1 MTSSKVSELEYRKVY
16 EIAQGLSTGLCL
28 PKNYTQNL
36 GIKGGDFVKIS
47 QEGQRI
53 IIEKVREQ

>member
-16 EIAQGLSTGLCL
+16 EMAQGLSTGLCL
-28 PKNYTQNL
+28 PKHYAQNL
-36 GIKGGDFVKIS
+36 GIKSGDFVKVS

-53 IIEKVREQ
+53 IIEKAHE